1 MQEDKHRYF
10 IINKPS
16 GMVSQFISPHKVGL
30 LGDLNFEFPEGTH
43 ALGRL
48 DNESEGLLILTT
60 NKKMTRLLFS
70 SEKKH
75 ERAYLVMVKGVVS
88 NETLEHLRNGVTFKI
103 EDNQTYTTTPCKV
116 EIVQNPISICD
127 FAKDHR
133 EAYPHTW
140 LLITLTEGKFHQ
152 VRKMAGVMNHRCFRL
167 IRTSIENLTLMNLQA
182 GEVKEI
188 EEEILFELLFKK

>member
-1 MQEDKHRYF
+1 
-10 IINKPS
+10 
-16 GMVSQFISPHKVGL
+16 MVSQFISPHKVGL